1 MTVPKNCIASSGAA
15 VAELGISSDLPFFR
29 GMRFRVAVVAAQM
42 FECWGGDGLS
52 YPKF

>member
-1 MTVPKNCIASSGAA
+1 M
-15 VAELGISSDLPFFR
+15 AELGISSDLPFFR

-52 YPKF
+52 YPKFQRFFSLQILTAL